1 MSVYINP
8 IANGITVS
16 LMIILAFIPVL
27 IYQYRKMVLFLCTEK
42 YCAGIFLQYI

>member
-16 LMIILAFIPVL
+16 LMIIYLAFIPVL
-27 IYQYRKMVLFLCTEK
+27 IYQYRKMVLFLYGK
-42 YCAGIFLQYI
+42 ILYWHLLQYI